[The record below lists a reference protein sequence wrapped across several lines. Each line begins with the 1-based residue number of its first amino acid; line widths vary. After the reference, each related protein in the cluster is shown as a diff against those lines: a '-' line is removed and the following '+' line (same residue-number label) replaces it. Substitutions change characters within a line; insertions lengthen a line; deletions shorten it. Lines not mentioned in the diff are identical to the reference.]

1 MRAPR
6 MRLPRSGAAA
16 WLMVLLLAHAAQAGT
31 RYVGS
36 CGTPTTSTIAA
47 AIAAASSGD
56 TILICAGTYN
66 ENVSV
71 DRNLTLATAS
81 GAADVTINGAAGN
94 ALTIASQSSG
104 SPTLYPRVLTL
115 KYLTL
120 KSTGGYGIYGN
131 YVNGS
136 GTSTYTFTNLAVTSA
151 QDAINLSNPGG
162 VTVSGSTLSSSGGA
176 GLVIGANGSGTYS
189 ISGSTVSSYGVGL
202 ALGGSYSSSLTHTL
216 SSINVT
222 TSSASADA
230 IDITSGAL
238 TLSTAVI
245 QTNGVGVSVNSG
257 STNKN
262 TLSGLSI
269 NSGGSGIAIGAN
281 NLAAHVFSNIA
292 VTCSASGC
300 TGLSTFGGATF
311 SMLTLNAKG
320 DALYVDRTNGNTQT
334 YTDLTLTSAA
344 ALGIDIRNTSTA
356 TSGLSFGSAS
366 APVTITSNSGGIYIG
381 DAVNSRGTVS
391 FDNLTINNAT
401 GQGIQIGVNSLGSVT
416 MGTAA
421 PVSITNQDTSRYGVY
436 ISAANAV
443 TLEQLTINS
452 SGGGVWLDANV
463 SGSVA
468 MAGSVNQAL
477 KITASGSGTYGLYLG
492 NAGGNALLD
501 NLTINAANG
510 YGISAGANAAVSSM
524 TNFTVTSSGTG
535 IAIASQPNSLSLQNG
550 SVTVSAAGADAIYLG
565 QSGSCQSNQ
574 SFSGL
579 TLSAGAGG
587 RGLSVSCGSNVQVS
601 GVCTSQ
607 GARGMFFDTN
617 AGQVSVSNSSMTG
630 YTTTGIEMD
639 SSNGGQVQN
648 SCFNTATVPLAATPS
663 SSGNNNYN
671 NQWNNNYWKGVTGSK
686 YQPGGSFAGVNGS
699 YTNGVYDNQI
709 QSSCPAAAS
718 ACYTALA
725 PAAVVG
731 SWHFDELNWS
741 GTAADVVDASAGN
754 NGTAHGGAQ
763 ETAPGRICFAGSF
776 DGSSG
781 YITIPSKS
789 SYYGTGGLSLAVW
802 VSPSALTQ
810 AVIFQNGSRGRIGL
824 DSQNGFYAQFST
836 SNNGGDGGN
845 GYNNTVY
852 AGSAPTLNTWYHIV
866 AVYDGARI
874 YLYINGVLGASQA
887 APGSLSTYNNYNN
900 SGLQI
905 GANANSGG
913 DGGNNA
919 QNFFAGLI
927 DEPIFFSGAL
937 TATQVQTGYAN
948 ESSGL
953 NWDGSARTCPSG
965 SPTPP
970 VGSFTAFESATSPA
984 GAYTGNI
991 NTKIA
996 GTAYTL
1002 DVVAL
1007 TSAKTSVSTA
1017 FSGSV
1022 AVQVLGTTNA
1032 APSLDSNGCP
1042 STGVQVLASPGTVNI
1057 SAGRSTISFPAEAN
1071 AWRYAKVKI
1080 SYPASSPSVVA
1091 CSTDAFAIR
1100 PASLSVVAN
1109 DASCAGP
1116 GCYLN
1121 SAGTSGAPVHA
1132 AGQVFTLTASA
1143 YNGASNPAITSNYP
1157 GSGVALTPAGLA
1169 VVTPASVLGTFAPGS
1184 FSGSGG
1190 TLSSASATY
1199 SEAGS
1204 FTVQLQDQSFAAVD
1218 AAESAAPA
1226 SGITSPVTGASCS
1239 GYYLCSGSTT
1249 IGRFVPD
1256 HFAIAAAAPVAACGS
1271 FTYFGQDF
1279 TTHFTLS
1286 AQNANNVTTQNYSGS
1301 LAKLGLGTWSNF
1313 VFSASGNPGGS
1324 VLTSGAA
1331 VPTGSWSAGSASI
1344 GASQNLS
1351 VPASP
1356 AAPASVTILAKP
1368 VDADGVTLTS
1378 ATAITT
1384 VGATLYQGRAR
1395 MSNAIGPETWDLP
1408 VPMRVEYWQSAAAGW
1423 QINSADSCTL
1433 ATVHIASGTLPATAT
1448 CVRDTGSPGSS
1459 GAGCAGVSPIPSHE
1473 FLDAA
1478 VSGFAGNFNLW
1489 LAGTGAGNLGYVNL
1503 SATVPAWL
1511 QYNWSGSTGN
1521 PTATAAFGMNST
1533 GPVLYR
1539 NEKY

>member
-6 MRLPRSGAAA
+6 LRAPRGVGAAA
-16 WLMVLLLAHAAQAGT
+16 ALVALLLVAQAAQAST

-36 CGTPTTSTIAA
+36 CGTPTTTTIAA
-47 AIAAASSGD
+47 AVAASSSGD
-56 TILICAGTYN
+56 TVLICAGTYN
-66 ENVSV
+66 ENVSL

-131 YVNGS
+131 YVNGT
-136 GTSTYTFTNLAVTSA
+136 GTSSYTFTNLAVTSA
-151 QDAINLSNPGG
+151 QDAINLNNPGS
-162 VTVSGSTLSSSGGA
+162 VTLSGSTLSSSAGG
-176 GLVIGANGSGTYS
+176 GLLIGANGSGTYS
-189 ISGSTVSSYGVGL
+189 ITGTNVTSYGVGL
-202 ALGGSYSSSLTHTL
+202 ALGGSFSSSLTHTL
-216 SSINVT
+216 SSLNVT

-230 IDITSGAL
+230 IDITSGAV

-245 QTNGVGVSVNSG
+245 QTKGVGVSVNSG

-269 NSGGSGIAIGAN
+269 NSGGSGIVVGAN

-311 SMLTLNAKG
+311 SMLTLSAKG
-320 DALYVDRTNGNTQT
+320 DALYVDRTNGYTQT

-356 TSGLSFGSAS
+356 TNGLSFGSAS

-421 PVSITNQDTSRYGVY
+421 PVSITNQDTSRYGVT

-452 SGGGVWLDANV
+452 RGGGVWLDANV
-463 SGSVA
+463 SGNLA
-468 MAGSVNQAL
+468 LTGTVNQAL
-477 KITASGSGTYGLYLG
+477 SITASGTGSYGIYMG
-492 NAGGNALLD
+492 NAGGNAILGD
-501 NLTINAANG
+501 LTISAVNG
-510 YGISAGANAAVSSM
+510 YGISAGANAAVTSM
-524 TNFTVTSSGTG
+524 TNFTINSSGTG
-535 IAIASQPNSLSLQNG
+535 ISIASQPNSLSLQNG
-550 SVTVSAAGADAIYLG
+550 NVTVTAAGADAIYLG
-565 QSGSCQSNQ
+565 QSGSCQNNQ
-574 SFSGL
+574 NFSGL
-579 TLSAGAGG
+579 TLSPGAGG

-607 GARGMFFDTN
+607 GALGMFFDTN

-630 YTTTGIEMD
+630 YTKAGIELD
-639 SSNGGQVQN
+639 TGNGGQVQGA
-648 SCFNTATVPLAATPS
+648 CFNTATVPMAAAPS
-663 SSGNNNYN
+663 TNNGN
-671 NQWNNNYWKGVTGSK
+671 NQWSNNYWKGASGSK

-709 QSSCPAAAS
+709 LSSCPAAAS
-718 ACYTALA
+718 VCYAAVA

-741 GTAADVVDASAGN
+741 GTAADVIDATAGN

-763 ETAPGRICFAGSF
+763 ETAPGRLCFAGSF

-781 YITIPSKS
+781 YITVPSKS
-789 SYYGTGGLSLAVW
+789 SYYGTGGLSLAAW
-802 VSPSALTQ
+802 VNPSALTQ
-810 AVIFQNGSRGRIGL
+810 AVIFQNGSRGRIGM
-824 DSQNGFYAQFST
+824 DPQNGFYAQFST
-836 SNNGGDGGN
+836 NNYGGDGGN

-852 AGSAPTLNTWYHIV
+852 SGSAPALNTWYHIV

-874 YLYINGVLGASQA
+874 YLYINGVLSASQA
-887 APGSLSTYNNYNN
+887 APGGLSTYNNYNN
-900 SGLQI
+900 TGLQI
-905 GANANSGG
+905 GANVNSGG

-919 QNFFAGLI
+919 QNFFGGLI
-927 DEPIFFSGAL
+927 DEPLFFSGAL

-953 NWDGSARTCPSG
+953 NWDGSARSCPSG
-965 SPTPP
+965 SPTSPA
-970 VGSFTAFESATSPA
+970 GSFTAFESATQPA
-984 GAYTGNI
+984 SAYIGNI
-991 NTKIA
+991 NTKVA
-996 GTAYTL
+996 GSAYSL

-1022 AVQVLGTTNA
+1022 AVQVVGTTNA
-1032 APSLDSNGCP
+1032 APTLDSNGCP
-1042 STGVQVLASPGTVNI
+1042 TTGVQVLASPGTVNI
-1057 SAGRSTISFPAEAN
+1057 SSGRSTISFPAEPN

-1080 SYPASSPSVVA
+1080 SYPASNPSVIA
-1091 CSTDAFAIR
+1091 CSADAFAIR

-1143 YNGASNPAITSNYP
+1143 YNGASSPALTSNYP
-1157 GSGVALTPAGLA
+1157 GSGVSLTPAGLA
-1169 VVTPASVLGTFAPGS
+1169 VVAPASVLGTFAPGS
-1184 FSGSGG
+1184 FSGSSG

-1199 SEAGS
+1199 SEAGA
-1204 FTVQLQDQSFAAVD
+1204 FTVQLQDQTFAAVD
-1218 AAESAAPA
+1218 ATESAAPA

-1256 HFAIAAAAPVAACGS
+1256 HFAIAAAAPVASCGS

-1313 VFSASGNPGGS
+1313 VFSASGNPAGS
-1324 VLTSGAA
+1324 VLSSGAA
-1331 VPTGSWSAGSASI
+1331 VPTGSWSAGSASV

-1356 AAPASVTILAKP
+1356 AAPATVTILAKP
-1368 VDADGVTLTS
+1368 VDADGVTLAS

-1408 VPMRVEYWQSAAAGW
+1408 VPFRVEYWQSAAAGW

-1433 ATVHIASGTLPATAT
+1433 ATVHITSGTLPAAAT
-1448 CVRDTGSPGSS
+1448 CVRDTGSPGTS
-1459 GAGCAGVSPIPSHE
+1459 GAGCSGTSPIPSHE

-1478 VSGFAGNFNLW
+1478 VGGFAGNFNLW